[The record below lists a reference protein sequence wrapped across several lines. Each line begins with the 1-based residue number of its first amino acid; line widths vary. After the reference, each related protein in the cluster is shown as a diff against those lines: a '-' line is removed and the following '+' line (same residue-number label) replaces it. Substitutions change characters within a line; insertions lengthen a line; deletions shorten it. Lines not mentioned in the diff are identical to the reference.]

1 MRRSDVSKYNGPAL
15 IISNNKLRVYLMKL
29 IKVTA
34 LLILAFTLSACGDSP
49 PSTSEAPAT
58 VAPPAEPAN
67 ESEIVLTNGVKT
79 KRIEGFGGVIA
90 EKYDDSQ
97 EWWAPYETPNEDA
110 PNVIIFL
117 LDDVGFAQVGSFGGL
132 IETPTIDQL
141 ASNGL
146 RFNNFHTTA
155 LCSPSRASLM
165 AGRNPHSIGLGSHA
179 LTAMGFPGYNAIM
192 PESAKSV
199 ANYLEESGYINY
211 ALGKWDH
218 TPLYEVSQVGP
229 FDRWPSGEGFHHA
242 YTFMAADVHQF
253 VPVMWNDHTPE
264 PYHKSVHLDQDL
276 ADRAIEW
283 ITGHKSIK
291 PDLPFMMLWASGSM
305 HSPHHAPD
313 SHIDKYRGKFDMG
326 WDKAREEII
335 ARQKELGII
344 PADTELTKRIDEIPA
359 WDSLP
364 AEEREL
370 YARQMEVFAAQMEWV
385 DLQIGRVVAELE
397 RIGELD
403 NTLIFVT
410 ADNGAS
416 GEGGLAGTF
425 NETYVL
431 NGLPTPLEANLGHLE
446 DWGRENTYPHY
457 HAGWAMAGNTPFR
470 YFKQSEHRGGQQ
482 DHLVVHWPNGIKAK
496 GEIRDQYHHISDIAP
511 TILEAAGVEVPEVYH
526 GVKQQPMDGVSM
538 IYAFDAADA
547 PNRKQRQYYEMFG
560 NRAIWV
566 DGWKAVTLHA
576 NRMPWDLAVTLPF
589 DQDEWELYNV
599 AEDFS
604 ESRNLA
610 DENPEKLAELVAIF
624 DEEAWKYNVY
634 PLYDDMIKRI
644 GAQQDRLFGDQKEF
658 VYFAP
663 GAVRIAEKSS
673 APVKNRAHTIEATLE
688 RKGGE
693 QGVIVAVGGM
703 TGGYTMFV
711 KNNRL
716 YYDYNYLD
724 GVHYILESPPLTG
737 GATNVKFSFTKTRE
751 FGGNGELYINGELV
765 DEVEMPLMH
774 VSTYSLAETFDVG
787 RDTGTQVSR
796 MYTDPFAYNGELDRV
811 IFQVSNDNTVPPRML
826 PPAAYR

>member
-1 MRRSDVSKYNGPAL
+1 MW
-15 IISNNKLRVYLMKL
+15 KL
-29 IKVTA
+29 ISVLAIFA
-34 LLILAFTLSACGDSP
+34 LAACGG
-49 PSTSEAPAT
+49 EPAGE
-58 VAPPAEPAN
+58 AEPAN
-67 ESEIVLTNGVKT
+67 ATSEPEFSVSESGVKT
-79 KRIEGFGGVIA
+79 KNIEGFGGVIA
-90 EKYDDSQ
+90 ESYADSQ
-97 EWWAPYETPNEDA
+97 EWWAEEELPNEDA

-117 LDDVGFAQVGSFGGL
+117 LDDVGFAQVGSFGAL
-132 IETPTIDQL
+132 IDTPNIDRL
-141 ASNGL
+141 ADNGL

-155 LCSPSRASLM
+155 LCSPSRATLM

-199 ANYLEESGYINY
+199 ANYLQQEGYVNY

-229 FDRWPSGEGFHHA
+229 FDRWPSGEGFQHA

-264 PYHKSVHLDQDL
+264 PYRKSVHLDQDL

-313 SHIDKYRGKFDMG
+313 SYIDRYAGKFDQG
-326 WDKAREEII
+326 WDVAREEILE
-335 ARQKELGII
+335 RQKALGIV
-344 PADTELTKRIDEIPA
+344 PADTLMTERIDEIPA

-364 AEEREL
+364 DQEKKL

-385 DLQIGRVVAELE
+385 DHQIGRVVAELE
-397 RIGELD
+397 RIGQLD

-431 NGLPTPLEANLGHLE
+431 NGLQTPLEANLSHLE

-482 DHLVVHWPNGIKAK
+482 DHLVVHWPDGIEAK
-496 GEIRDQYHHISDIAP
+496 GEIRSQYHHISDIAP
-511 TILEAAGVEVPEVYH
+511 TIMQAAGIEVPDEIY
-526 GVKQQPMDGVSM
+526 GVEQQPMDGVSM
-538 IYAFDAADA
+538 MYAFNDAAA
-547 PNRKQRQYYEMFG
+547 PNRKERQYYEMFG

-576 NRMPWDLAVTLPF
+576 NRMPWDVNVVLPF
-589 DQDEWELYNV
+589 ENDEWELYHV

-604 ESRNLA
+604 ESTNLA
-610 DENPEKLAELVAIF
+610 EANPEKLQELIAIF

-634 PLYDDMIKRI
+634 PLYDDMIRRL
-644 GAQQDRLFGDQKEF
+644 GAQQDRLFGDQTEF

-663 GAVRIAEKSS
+663 GAIRIAEKSS
-673 APVKNRAHTIEATLE
+673 APVKNRAHTIETRIDLT
-688 RKGGE
+688 GE
-693 QGVIVAVGGM
+693 EEGVIAAVGGM
-703 TGGYTMFV
+703 TGGYTMFI
-711 KNNRL
+711 KDHRL
-716 YYDYNYLD
+716 YYDYNFLD
-724 GVHYILESPPLTG
+724 GVHYILRSSTLPRGTTDL
-737 GATNVKFSFTKTRE
+737 KFNFIKTQS
-751 FGGNGELYINGELV
+751 FGGTGELYVNGEKV
-765 DEVEMPLMH
+765 DEVEMPQMH
-774 VSTYSLAETFDVG
+774 IATYSLAETFDIG
-787 RDTGTQVSR
+787 RDTGTQVSDL
-796 MYTDPFAYNGELDRV
+796 YTGIFKFNADLDRV
-811 IFQVSNDNTVPPRML
+811 LVTVSDENTVPPRRL
-826 PPAAYR
+826 PATYY

>member
-1 MRRSDVSKYNGPAL
+1 MRFIATLAL
-15 IISNNKLRVYLMKL
+15 ALM
-29 IKVTA
+29 
-34 LLILAFTLSACGDSP
+34 LSACDGEPPTDAGPDDSY
-49 PSTSEAPAT
+49 A
-58 VAPPAEPAN
+58 
-67 ESEIVLTNGVKT
+67 ESEYSISDAGVKT
-79 KRIEGFGGVIA
+79 KNIDGFGGVIA
-90 EKYDDSQ
+90 ERYENSQ
-97 EWWAPYETPNEDA
+97 EWWAPYDEPNENA

-132 IETPTIDQL
+132 IETPNIDRL
-141 ASNGL
+141 AEGGL
-146 RFNNFHTTA
+146 RYNNFHTTA

-199 ANYLEESGYINY
+199 ANYLQEEGYVNY

-229 FDRWPSGEGFHHA
+229 FDRWPSGEGFQHA

-264 PYHKSVHLDQDL
+264 PYRKSVHLDQDL

-291 PDLPFMMLWASGSM
+291 PNLPFMMLWASGSM

-313 SHIDKYRGKFDMG
+313 SHIDKYKGKFDLG
-326 WDKAREEII
+326 WDKAREQILE
-335 ARQKELGII
+335 RQKALGII
-344 PADTELTKRIDEIPA
+344 PQGTKLTERIDEIPA

-364 AEEREL
+364 EEEKAL

-385 DLQIGRVVAELE
+385 DLQIGRVVDELE

-431 NGLPTPLEANLGHLE
+431 NGLQTPLDANLRAQE

-470 YFKQSEHRGGQQ
+470 YFKQSEHRGGQH
-482 DHLVVHWPNGIKAK
+482 DHLVVHWPNGIRAK
-496 GEIRDQYHHISDIAP
+496 GEIRNQYHHISDIAP
-511 TILEAAGVEVPEVYH
+511 TIMEAASIEVPDEYNGVE
-526 GVKQQPMDGVSM
+526 QQPMDGVSM
-538 IYAFDAADA
+538 MYSFDDADA
-547 PNRKQRQYYEMFG
+547 PNRKKRQYYEMFG
-560 NRAIWV
+560 NRAIWA

-576 NRMPWDLAVTLPF
+576 DRMPWDVNVVLPF
-589 DQDEWELYNV
+589 EDDEWELYHV

-604 ESRNLA
+604 ESTNLA
-610 DENPEKLAELVAIF
+610 AENPEKLAELIEIF

-658 VYFAP
+658 VYFSP
-663 GAVRIAEKSS
+663 GAIRIAEKSS
-673 APVKNRAHTIEATLE
+673 APVKNRAHTIETRIDLTGNE
-688 RKGGE
+688 E
-693 QGVIVAVGGM
+693 GVIVAVGGM
-703 TGGYTMFV
+703 TGGYTMFI
-711 KNNRL
+711 KDHRL
-716 YYDYNYLD
+716 YYDYNFLD
-724 GVHYILESPPLTG
+724 GVHYILKSSPLPKGQTDL
-737 GATNVKFSFTKTRE
+737 KFNFIKTQA
-751 FGGNGELYINGELV
+751 FGGTGELYVNDEKV
-765 DEVEMPLMH
+765 DEVEMPQMH
-774 VSTYSLAETFDVG
+774 ISTYSLAETFDVG
-787 RDTGTQVSR
+787 RDTGTQVSDL
-796 MYTDPFAYNGELDRV
+796 YTGIFKFDGKLDRV
-811 IFQVSNDNTVPPRML
+811 IFTVSDENTVPPRKL
-826 PPAAYR
+826 PAMYY

>member
-1 MRRSDVSKYNGPAL
+1 VAL
-15 IISNNKLRVYLMKL
+15 QSGDPEITTSMETPMKTGQFIVISFV
-29 IKVTA
+29 A
-34 LLILAFTLSACGDSP
+34 LALSACDSQNAGNTSAAP
-49 PSTSEAPAT
+49 PQAAPST
-58 VAPPAEPAN
+58 AEP
-67 ESEIVLTNGVKT
+67 EFKIVDGVKT
-79 KRIEGFGGVIA
+79 KTVEGFGGVIA
-90 EKYDDSQ
+90 ESYANSK
-97 EWWAPYETPNEDA
+97 EWWPPYATPNANA

-117 LDDVGFAQVGSFGGL
+117 LDDVGFAQVGSFGAL
-132 IETPTIDQL
+132 IETPNIDKL
-141 ASNGL
+141 AANGL

-192 PESAKSV
+192 PASAKSV
-199 ANYLEESGYINY
+199 ANYLQEAGYINY

-229 FDRWPSGEGFHHA
+229 FDRWPSGEGFQHA

-264 PYHKSVHLDQDL
+264 PYRKSVHLDRDL
-276 ADRAIEW
+276 ADRAIQW

-313 SHIDKYRGKFDMG
+313 SHIDKYKGKFDMG
-326 WDKAREEII
+326 WDKAREQIL

-344 PADTELTKRIDEIPA
+344 PANTELTDRIDEIPA
-359 WDSLP
+359 WDSLS
-364 AEEREL
+364 AEEQKL

-385 DLQIGRVVAELE
+385 DLQIGRVVDELE

-431 NGLPTPLEANLGHLE
+431 NGLQTDLETNLRHLD
-446 DWGRENTYPHY
+446 DWGRANTYPHY

-482 DHLVVHWPNGIKAK
+482 DHLVVHWPNGIEAR
-496 GEIRDQYHHISDIAP
+496 GEVRDQYHHITDIAP
-511 TILEAAGVEVPEVYH
+511 TILEAAGVAVPEIYH

-538 IYAFDAADA
+538 LYAFDDANA
-547 PNRKQRQYYEMFG
+547 PNRKKRQYYEMFG
-560 NRAIWV
+560 NRAIWE

-576 NRMPWDLAVTLPF
+576 NRMPWELAVTLPF
-589 DQDEWELYNV
+589 DQDKWELYHV
-599 AEDFS
+599 AEDFAESHDLAS
-604 ESRNLA
+604 EM
-610 DENPEKLAELVAIF
+610 PEKLAEMVGVF

-634 PLYDDMIKRI
+634 PLYDDMIQRI

-663 GAVRIAEKSS
+663 GATRIAEKSS
-673 APVKNRAHTIEATLE
+673 APVKNRAHTIETRLVRE
-688 RKGGE
+688 GNE
-693 QGVIVAVGGM
+693 EGVIVAVGGM
-703 TGGYTMFV
+703 TGGYVMFV
-711 KNNRL
+711 KDNRV

-724 GVHYILESPPLTG
+724 GVHYILESDELAPGT
-737 GATNVKFSFTKTRE
+737 TDVKFNFIKQQE
-751 FGGNGELYINGELV
+751 FGGKGELYINGEKV
-765 DEVEMPLMH
+765 AETDMPLMH
-774 VSTYSLAETFDVG
+774 ISTYSLAETFDVG
-787 RDTGTQVSR
+787 RDTGTQVSK
-796 MYTDPFAYNGELDRV
+796 MYTDPFVYDGALDRV
-811 IFQVSNDNTVPPRML
+811 MFTVSDEYTVPPRGL
-826 PPAAYR
+826 SPAAYR